1 MTKKYV
7 ADYTCD
13 IRMTAAAAD
22 LQTACGDRCGS
33 GCMQMQQSA
42 VCSPQFAGS
51 VNKGR

>member
-1 MTKKYV
+1 M

-13 IRMTAAAAD
+13 IRMEVAAAD
-22 LQTACGDRCGS
+22 LQRVCAGRCGR

-42 VCSPQFAGS
+42 VCSPQPAGS